1 MPRPDRLP
9 SADRG
14 VRILRLVAAM
24 SVIVALVAVV
34 AILKGDQAGKGNM
47 LIIVAIALGACAL
60 VGMAVLAL
68 PHAYP
73 RKEKN
78 DPRP

>member
-1 MPRPDRLP
+1 MPQPDRLP
-9 SADRG
+9 FAERG
-14 VRILRLVAAM
+14 TRILRLVAAL
-24 SVIVALVAVV
+24 SVIIALVAVV
-34 AILKGDQAGKGNM
+34 TILKGDQPGKGNT
-47 LIIVAIALGACAL
+47 LIIIAIALGACAL